1 MHRILLLVVI
11 ATLVA
16 CGGSQVRHYGEHY
29 PPTLPA
35 EVEVFYSFPAEEH
48 IKIGAVD
55 VKRYK
60 PGFSDPTVYDAVEK
74 LQEAGAELGAH
85 AVVVVDSQNTG
96 DRVIRV
102 TGEAIR
108 WPDRP

>member
-1 MHRILLLVVI
+1 MRRCLAVVI
-11 ATLVA
+11 VTMLAA
-16 CGGSQVRHYGEHY
+16 CGGTQVRQYGEHY
-29 PPTLPA
+29 AQTRPSQ
-35 EVEVFYSFPAEEH
+35 VEVFYSFPHEDH

-60 PGFSDPTVYDAVEK
+60 PGFSKPTVYDAVEK

-85 AVVVVDSQNTG
+85 AVVVIDSQNID

-102 TGEAIR
+102 TAEAIR
-108 WPDRP
+108 WPEGP